1 MLPADHPAYDGDDFD
16 PTTML
21 WSPGIDYVGG
31 WRDATDA
38 AAELLAALRD
48 AGIDTTTITARAD
61 TSSDGTGLVRLA
73 LPAAA
78 ARQLVAWA
86 KPADTRTRRAG

>member
-1 MLPADHPAYDGDDFD
+1 MPPTDHPACDGDDFD

-31 WRDATDA
+31 WREATDA

-61 TSSDGTGLVRLA
+61 TSSDGTGLICLA

-78 ARQLVAWA
+78 ARQLAA
-86 KPADTRTRRAG
+86 LANAAATRTRRAG